1 MSPEQRTA
9 VSTWLYGLNRVE
21 WAIENLD
28 RDIEL
33 IEHQLSKGRVKATQ
47 YDRVYCSNSNISYP
61 TELGALAEEGYSGA
75 QERLDYLLILREEYN
90 RNITDYEATIKRM
103 VADER
108 WGQLGKDIIYA
119 KFRKKTAPDEKI
131 YTTIVFC
138 AGRTFYWTLNKA
150 LDFFVDVLPSRFRK
164 DCSFVAVN
172 SSKSVLL

>member
-1 MSPEQRTA
+1 MTPEQRAA
-9 VSTWLYGLNRVE
+9 VSSWLYGLNRVE

-90 RNITDYEATIKRM
+90 LNITDYEATIERM

-119 KFRKKTAPDEKI
+119 KFRKKTVPDEKI
-131 YTTIVFC
+131 YGELFC
-138 AGRTFYWTLNKA
+138 TPATFYRTLNNA
-150 LDFFVDVLPSRFRK
+150 LMFLVDVLPSRFHK
-164 DCSFVAVN
+164 KMIVS
-172 SSKSVLL
+172 

>member
-1 MSPEQRTA
+1 MTPEQRTA

-61 TELGALAEEGYSGA
+61 TELGALAEEGYSGS
-75 QERLDYLLILREEYN
+75 QERLDYLLILRAEYN
-90 RNITDYEATIKRM
+90 RDVTDYEATLERM

-119 KFRKKTAPDEKI
+119 KFRKKVNPDEQI
-131 YTTIVFC
+131 YTCELFC
-138 AGRTFYWTLNKA
+138 TKETFYRTLRRA
-150 LDFFVDVLPSRFRK
+150 LQFFADVLPTRFRK
-164 DCSFVAVN
+164 NDTFVTLKTA
-172 SSKSVLL
+172 KSVL